1 MCVSIYLMRAGKIQ
15 KLASF
20 RMSIS
25 ICPFPTSCELLKDFL
40 SNCKPFMS
48 FSGCALEDEDPPA
61 AMCARV
67 SGSLFSAK
75 ERANVRR
82 IERIIFDRLNSEGV

>member
-1 MCVSIYLMRAGKIQ
+1 
-15 KLASF
+15 
-20 RMSIS
+20 
-25 ICPFPTSCELLKDFL
+25 
-40 SNCKPFMS
+40 MS